1 MMGTRRC
8 QHRHAA
14 HLPPT
19 LMQYFVQLFPLVEE
33 HVRRSMGEKLYELFL
48 VSVPNPPDGE
58 GMEPPPHHPSPV
70 TPAQRLGLVDRCK
83 RVF

>member
-1 MMGTRRC
+1 MGTRRC

-48 VSVPNPPDGE
+48 VSVPNPP
-58 GMEPPPHHPSPV
+58 
-70 TPAQRLGLVDRCK
+70 
-83 RVF
+83 